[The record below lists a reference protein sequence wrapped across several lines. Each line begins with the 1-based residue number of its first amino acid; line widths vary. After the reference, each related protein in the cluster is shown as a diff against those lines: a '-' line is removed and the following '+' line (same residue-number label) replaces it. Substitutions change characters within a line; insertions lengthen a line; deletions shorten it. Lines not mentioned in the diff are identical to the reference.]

1 MESVYF
7 WVILAFLIVVFF
19 MGIAM
24 SIYALYIGSMLVR
37 VAELLE
43 EVRGVA
49 AEVRYIQMAKLR
61 RGRPPGD
68 PSGLVDLDSTNLSYD
83 YDPRVVPPPEN
94 L

>member
-7 WVILAFLIVVFF
+7 WVILAFLVVMFL

-24 SIYALYIGSMLVR
+24 FAYALYIGSLLVK

-43 EVRGVA
+43 EVRGVS

-68 PSGLVDLDSTNLSYD
+68 PSGLVDLDGSQLSYD
-83 YDPRVVPPPEN
+83 PLALPPGQQN